1 MSESMN
7 ETPATRK
14 AAIWVVIVFL
24 LGAAAGV
31 MLGYSYAHR
40 SVVAASAPTPEPERR
55 ARRVEQLTHELGLTS
70 DQAKQ
75 LDAVLL
81 KWHGQVKA
89 IHDQS
94 DTQTEQLR
102 QKGRDEVR
110 AILTPEQKPKFEE
123 FLQKLDAERKHNA
136 SVNR

>member
-1 MSESMN
+1 MN

-24 LGAAAGV
+24 LGVVGGV

-40 SVVAASAPTPEPERR
+40 SVVAAAPPVPEAQRR
-55 ARRVEQLTHELGLTS
+55 AERVAQLTQELGLSS

-75 LDAVLL
+75 LDTILFQ
-81 KWHGQVKA
+81 WHGQAKA
-89 IHDQS
+89 VHDQS
-94 DTQTEQLR
+94 EAQIEQLR
-102 QKGRDEVR
+102 QKGRDEIR

-123 FLQKLDAERKHNA
+123 FLAKLDAERKHSA
-136 SVNR
+136 PK